1 VDRTGRAALVAAGI
15 ATVATVLIVAWPAA
29 HFAYRGRQVHIALE
43 TAAALV
49 AQLAA
54 FLVVGRFQRRRRLD
68 DLLLALALV
77 LFALT
82 NLVFL
87 AAPSIFSQGAPGHV
101 SVWSALACGVFGALA
116 FAAAA
121 FAPRRRVAARRATA
135 LMVLLAVGLLGVTAL
150 VVGLLEPRLP
160 TGVEARLRPETS
172 DRPRL
177 IGHPAV
183 LGAQLLT
190 MALLAAAAVGF
201 VRRARSDAD
210 EFLGWLAAAS
220 VLGAFARLHYFL
232 YPSLYTEW
240 IYSGDVFRLLFY
252 ATVLMAAAREIRGY
266 WWTTAVLDERRR
278 LARDLHDG
286 LAQEL
291 ASVSRNLQWT
301 DTDDEAVGRARAA
314 AQRALTESRR
324 AIAALSEP
332 FDRPLGEALGDAVR
346 EVAERERTHVA
357 LTVEPGLRSTLT
369 QREALVR
376 IACEAVTNAARHGG
390 APLVRVRLGREG
402 DGLRMRVSDTGTGFD
417 PDDPRSVDGGFG
429 LVSMRERARRA
440 GGRLR
445 ISSAPGRGTDVEVE
459 L

>member
-1 VDRTGRAALVAAGI
+1 VAAGV
-15 ATVATVLIVAWPAA
+15 ATVATALIVAWPVA
-29 HFAYRGRQVHIALE
+29 HFAYRGLQVHIAVE

-49 AQLAA
+49 ALLAA
-54 FLVVGRFQRRRRLD
+54 FLVVGRFERRRRLD

-77 LFALT
+77 LFSLT

-87 AAPSIFSQGAPGHV
+87 AAPSILSEGAPGRF
-101 SVWSALACGVFGALA
+101 SVWAALTCRLFGALA

-121 FAPRRRVAARRATA
+121 FGPRRRIERRRATA
-135 LMVLLAVGLLGVTAL
+135 VMVLLAVGLVGVTAV

-160 TGVEARLRPETS
+160 TGVEARPLPETS
-172 DRPRL
+172 GRPRL

-183 LGAQLLT
+183 LGVQLLT
-190 MALLAAAAVGF
+190 MALFALAAVGF

-210 EFLGWLAAAS
+210 EFLAWLAAAS

-252 ATVLMAAAREIRGY
+252 ATVLVAAAREIRGY
-266 WWTTAVLDERRR
+266 WWAAAVLDERRR

-291 ASVSRNLQWT
+291 AYVSRNLQSL
-301 DTDDEAVGRARAA
+301 DTEDEAIGRARAGT
-314 AQRALTESRR
+314 QRALTESRR

-332 FDRPLGEALGDAVR
+332 VDRPLGAALSDAVR
-346 EVAERERTHVA
+346 DVAAREHTEVALAVD
-357 LTVEPGLRSTLT
+357 PGIEATLGE
-369 QREALVR
+369 REALVR

-390 APLVRVRLGREG
+390 APLVRVRVAREG
-402 DGLRMRVSDTGTGFD
+402 DGLRMLISDAGKGFD
-417 PDDPRSVDGGFG
+417 PDAADGASGGFG
-429 LVSMRERARRA
+429 LVSMRERARRV